1 MRGNLTER
9 DPRTGAIA
17 EESMRLTYDTTT
29 DVAYLSFRA
38 NYRSLTS
45 TCRHVDQETMDGR
58 CRQRARPRSRASWD
72 ERPASHK
79 MTGARGAL
87 VFADATS

>member
-1 MRGNLTER
+1 MTGNLTER
-9 DPRTGAIA
+9 DPHTGAIA
-17 EESMRLTYDTTT
+17 EESMRLTYDATT

-38 NYRSLTS
+38 TWPLTS
-45 TCRHVDQETMDGR
+45 TCRNVDQETMDGR